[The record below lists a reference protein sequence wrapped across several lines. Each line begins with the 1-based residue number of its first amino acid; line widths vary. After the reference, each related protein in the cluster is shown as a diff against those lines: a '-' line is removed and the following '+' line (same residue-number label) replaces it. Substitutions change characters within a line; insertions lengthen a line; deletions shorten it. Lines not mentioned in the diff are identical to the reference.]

1 MSGAGKVNGKGAN
14 GPTDTRSLLRVSQ
27 VSKATGVSTSA
38 INYYVRRGLLP
49 PPLKTH
55 KNMAYY
61 DLTYIQM
68 INYIKRLQFQKH
80 LPLESIKEI
89 MDKKIKIWKEVG
101 GGSLSTAEEL
111 FRDEA
116 PRGPA
121 GDKDVRRR
129 IMEAGVTL
137 FSRQGYFATEEE
149 DIVARAR
156 VSVGDFYDH
165 YSGKEDLLLD
175 IAQEGVRLFKR
186 RVAEKTAGE
195 PDMLERIRMAIPI
208 AFQLI
213 VENRE
218 IYALYMEESVLADIS
233 YERKLRQFTASIV
246 EGLEGTIARGVRD
259 GSIRR
264 VKPDIAANA
273 IMGQLVRLANFWVED
288 PMKHDMKD
296 ITREAVE
303 FVTRALR
310 RGGDER

>member
-1 MSGAGKVNGKGAN
+1 MSGTGEGKRKKKS
-14 GPTDTRSLLRVSQ
+14 GPPDGQHLIRVSQ

-38 INYYVRRGLLP
+38 INYYVRIGLLP
-49 PPLKTH
+49 PPVKTH

-61 DLTYIQM
+61 DPTYIQM
-68 INYIKRLQFQKH
+68 INYIKRLQLQKH

-89 MDKKIKIWKEVG
+89 MDKKIKIWKETG
-101 GGSLSTAEEL
+101 GGSLHTAEEL
-111 FRDEA
+111 FGDEVSEGA
-116 PRGPA
+116 
-121 GDKDVRRR
+121 DETKDIRRR
-129 IMEAGVTL
+129 IMRAGVTL
-137 FSRQGYFATEEE
+137 FSRLGYFSTGEG
-149 DIVARAR
+149 DIITKAQ
-156 VSVGDFYDH
+156 VSVGEFYEQ

-175 IAQEGVRLFKR
+175 IAQEGVRLFQR
-186 RVAEKTAGE
+186 RVAERTAGE
-195 PDMLERIRMAIPI
+195 TDMLERIRIAIPI

-218 IYALYMEESVLADIS
+218 IYALYMEESVLVDIS

-246 EGLEGTIARGVRD
+246 EGLKGTVTKGVKE

-310 RGGDER
+310 GEGDGR

>member
-1 MSGAGKVNGKGAN
+1 MSDADKGKRKKERGSSG
-14 GPTDTRSLLRVSQ
+14 TQSLLRVSQ

-38 INYYVRRGLLP
+38 INYYVRIGLLP
-49 PPLKTH
+49 PPVKTH

-61 DLTYIQM
+61 DPTYIQM
-68 INYIKRLQFQKH
+68 INYIKRLQLQKH

-89 MDKKIKIWKEVG
+89 MGKKIKIWKEMG

-111 FRDEA
+111 F
-116 PRGPA
+116 
-121 GDKDVRRR
+121 GDKVSEDPDGTKDVRRR
-129 IMEAGVTL
+129 IMEAGVAL

-149 DIVARAR
+149 DIIAKAR
-156 VSVGDFYDH
+156 VSVGEFYEQ
-165 YSGKEDLLLD
+165 YSSKEDLLLD
-175 IAQEGVRLFKR
+175 IAQEGVRLFQR

-195 PDMLERIRMAIPI
+195 PDMLERIRIAIPI

-246 EGLEGTIARGVRD
+246 EGLKGTIAKGIKE

-296 ITREAVE
+296 ITIEAVE

-310 RGGDER
+310 GGGEE

>member
-1 MSGAGKVNGKGAN
+1 MSGKDKGKIKKESVSSGTQ
-14 GPTDTRSLLRVSQ
+14 PLLRVSQ
-27 VSKATGVSTSA
+27 VSKVTGVSTSA
-38 INYYVRRGLLP
+38 INYYVRIGLLP
-49 PPLKTH
+49 PPVKTH

-61 DLTYIQM
+61 DPTYIQM
-68 INYIKRLQFQKH
+68 INYIKRLQLQKH

-89 MDKKIKIWKEVG
+89 MDKKIKIWKEMG
-101 GGSLSTAEEL
+101 GGSLNTAEEL
-111 FRDEA
+111 F
-116 PRGPA
+116 
-121 GDKDVRRR
+121 GDKASGGPDETKDVHRR

-149 DIVARAR
+149 DIIEKAR
-156 VSVGDFYDH
+156 VSVGEFYEQ

-175 IAQEGVRLFKR
+175 IAQEGVRLFQR

-195 PDMLERIRMAIPI
+195 PDMLERIRIAIPI

-246 EGLEGTIARGVRD
+246 EGLKDTIAKGIKE

-264 VKPDIAANA
+264 IKPDIAANA

-296 ITREAVE
+296 ITMEAVE

-310 RGGDER
+310 EGGE